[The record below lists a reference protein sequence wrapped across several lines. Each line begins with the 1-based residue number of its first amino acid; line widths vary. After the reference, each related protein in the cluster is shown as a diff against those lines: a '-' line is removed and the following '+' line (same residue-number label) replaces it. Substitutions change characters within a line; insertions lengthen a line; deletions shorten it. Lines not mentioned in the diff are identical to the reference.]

1 MREEKFPHVENPK
14 YNKQIN
20 QLEKLKYKKKLNF
33 SSSSS
38 PTSFYLVNLH
48 KHMLG
53 MPLAQS
59 HGAEA
64 DCLALLR
71 TTAVLG
77 EDWINWVKDNCYVFS
92 NCEKMWG

>member
-20 QLEKLKYKKKLNF
+20 QLEKLKYRKKLNF
-33 SSSSS
+33 SSLRS
-38 PTSFYLVNLH
+38 PTSFSLVNLPA
-48 KHMLG
+48 K
-53 MPLAQS
+53 AQS
-59 HGAEA
+59 HGTEA